1 MSKAKSIEDYDVV
14 LRACDE
20 DHRFKFKPG
29 DLIRFVDSDVKSL
42 PFDYGIVRE
51 RIVIPAKG
59 YKVEPVTHE
68 YELYGNTFNWG
79 EEELE
84 LAPGVPRLRVNRF
97 DWSVDWE
104 KELLTNF
111 DFTRGE

>member
-59 YKVEPVTHE
+59 YKVEP
-68 YELYGNTFNWG
+68 
-79 EEELE
+79 LE